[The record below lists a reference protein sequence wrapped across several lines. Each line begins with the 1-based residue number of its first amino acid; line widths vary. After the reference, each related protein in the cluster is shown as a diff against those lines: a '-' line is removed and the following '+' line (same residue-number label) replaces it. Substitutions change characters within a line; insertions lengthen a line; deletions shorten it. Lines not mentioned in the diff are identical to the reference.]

1 MLRRS
6 LILAIALLGVL
17 AAVSYG
23 AEEIKIGLVA
33 PIGEAATFGTS
44 VRDAALLWQRQVNAR
59 GGIKGRQ
66 VRFYI
71 EDDKNVPSEAAN
83 AVKS

>member
-33 PIGEAATFGTS
+33 PITGEAATFGTS

-59 GGIKGRQ
+59 GGI
-66 VRFYI
+66 
-71 EDDKNVPSEAAN
+71 
-83 AVKS
+83 